1 MQWRSNSARLALNDE
16 ESCSQSYYF
25 VRRRNIISELNYS
38 RREFLAFTGLA
49 LAVPAISAISAAET
63 PAPARCLLY
72 DDQGQPLPAARFE
85 RFHLCD
91 QLMRPFPTPIDAA
104 AGEVRFTQPSDP
116 AFRIGMP
123 LSVPGFGQVF
133 VYADDGGAGYTGR
146 SLMRATALVLNYAF
160 ARDRMATVRKLVTEC
175 GALGVTISP
184 ESQRRSDSAQVVLDR
199 ATGASADR
207 TAQARASMESLRDSL
222 YADEMLV
229 VARAQ
234 RAIARQAARPGFLF
248 GCNRFGLASGYPEA
262 LNLFQA
268 LFNYTTIP
276 IFGGWVEP
284 QKGHPDSTAFEAALN
299 TLIGTTILPKGH
311 PGSGWSRRILR
322 NGCRTFLMTKP
333 NGIAWR
339 NVREAISRYRHRV
352 HIDHDGFIREGGS
365 PRLGYLRLMNLLAS
379 SRSEGRVDH
388 RIGITGSSL
397 FMLVGQDRV
406 QRCDLGL

>member
-1 MQWRSNSARLALNDE
+1 M
-16 ESCSQSYYF
+16 
-25 VRRRNIISELNYS
+25 RRRNIISELNYS

-49 LAVPAISAISAAET
+49 LAVPAISAIPAAET
-63 PAPARCLLY
+63 PAPARGLLY

-91 QLMRPFPTPIDAA
+91 QLMRPFTTPIDAA

-133 VYADDGGAGYTGR
+133 VYVDDGGAGYTGR

-160 ARDRMATVRKLVTEC
+160 ARDRMATVRKLGTEC

-184 ESQRRSDSAQVVLDR
+184 ETRRRIDSAQVVLDR

-222 YADEMLV
+222 YAGEMLV

-248 GCNRFGLASGYPEA
+248 GCNRFGLASGYPVR
-262 LNLFQA
+262 LSTYSRRCSTTRRFRSTGVGWNLRRGMR
-268 LFNYTTIP
+268 IP
-276 IFGGWVEP
+276 PLLKQLSTLSSEP
-284 QKGHPDSTAFEAALN
+284 RFCPRV
-299 TLIGTTILPKGH
+299 IR
-311 PGSGWSRRILR
+311 GSGWSRRILR
-322 NGCRTFLMTKP
+322 NDCRTFLMTKP

-352 HIDHDGFIREGGS
+352 HIGHDGGRPREG
-365 PRLGYLRLMNLLAS
+365 YHRLMNLLAS
-379 SRSEGRVDH
+379 WRSEGRVDH
-388 RIGITGSSL
+388 RIGVTGSSL

-406 QRCDLGL
+406 QRCDWGL

>member
-1 MQWRSNSARLALNDE
+1 MQWRSSSARLALNDE
-16 ESCSQSYYF
+16 ESCSQSFYF

-49 LAVPAISAISAAET
+49 LAVPAVSAISAAET

-91 QLMRPFPTPIDAA
+91 QLMRPFTTPIDAA

-123 LSVPGFGQVF
+123 LLVPGFGQVF

-184 ESQRRSDSAQVVLDR
+184 ETRRRSDSAQVALDR
-199 ATGASADR
+199 VTGAGADR
-207 TAQARASMESLRDSL
+207 TAQARASMESLGDSL
-222 YADEMLV
+222 YAGEMLV

-234 RAIARQAARPGFLF
+234 RPLPARRLGRASCSAATASASLPAIRRLSTYSRR
-248 GCNRFGLASGYPEA
+248 CSTTRRFRSTGVGW
-262 LNLFQA
+262 NLRRGMR
-268 LFNYTTIP
+268 IP
-276 IFGGWVEP
+276 PLLKQLSTLSSEP
-284 QKGHPDSTAFEAALN
+284 RSCPRV
-299 TLIGTTILPKGH
+299 IR
-311 PGSGWSRRILR
+311 GSGWSRRILR

-339 NVREAISRYRHRV
+339 DVREAISRYRHRV
-352 HIDHDGFIREGGS
+352 HIGRDGFIREDGS
-365 PRLGYLRLMNLLAS
+365 PREGYHRLMNLLAS
-379 SRSEGRVDH
+379 SRSQGRVDH
-388 RIGITGSSL
+388 RIGITGSAL
-397 FMLVGQDRV
+397 FMLVGQDR
-406 QRCDLGL
+406 RPAL

>member
-1 MQWRSNSARLALNDE
+1 
-16 ESCSQSYYF
+16 

-91 QLMRPFPTPIDAA
+91 QLMRPFTTPIDAA

-123 LSVPGFGQVF
+123 LSVHGFGQVF
-133 VYADDGGAGYTGR
+133 VYADDGGAGHTGR

-160 ARDRMATVRKLVTEC
+160 ARDRMATVRKLGTEC
-175 GALGVTISP
+175 GALGVTIAP
-184 ESQRRSDSAQVVLDR
+184 ETQRRIDSAQVVLDR

-207 TAQARASMESLRDSL
+207 TAQARASMESLGDSL
-222 YADEMLV
+222 YAGEMLV

-262 LNLFQA
+262 LNLLQA

-276 IFGGWVEP
+276 IYGGWVEP
-284 QKGHPDSTAFEAALN
+284 QKGHADSTAFEAALH
-299 TLIGTTILPKGH
+299 TLIGTSILPKGH

-322 NGCRTFLMTKP
+322 NDCRTFLMTKP

-339 NVREAISRYRHRV
+339 NVREAITRYRHRV
-352 HIDHDGFIREGGS
+352 HIGHDGFIREDGR
-365 PRLGYLRLMNLLAS
+365 PREAT
-379 SRSEGRVDH
+379 
-388 RIGITGSSL
+388 TG
-397 FMLVGQDRV
+397 
-406 QRCDLGL
+406 

>member
-1 MQWRSNSARLALNDE
+1 M
-16 ESCSQSYYF
+16 
-25 VRRRNIISELNYS
+25 RRRNIISELNYS

-91 QLMRPFPTPIDAA
+91 QLMRPFTTPIDAA

-123 LSVPGFGQVF
+123 LSVHGFGQVF
-133 VYADDGGAGYTGR
+133 VYADDGGAGHTGR

-160 ARDRMATVRKLVTEC
+160 ARDRMATVRKLGTEC
-175 GALGVTISP
+175 GALGVTIAP
-184 ESQRRSDSAQVVLDR
+184 ETQRRIDSAQVVLDS

-207 TAQARASMESLRDSL
+207 TAQARASMESLGDSL
-222 YADEMLV
+222 YAGEMLV

-262 LNLFQA
+262 LNLLQA

-276 IFGGWVEP
+276 IYGGWVEP
-284 QKGHPDSTAFEAALN
+284 QKGHADSTAFEAALH
-299 TLIGTTILPKGH
+299 TLIGTSILPKGH

-322 NGCRTFLMTKP
+322 NDCRTFLMTKP

-339 NVREAISRYRHRV
+339 NVREAITRYRHRV
-352 HIDHDGFIREGGS
+352 HIGHDGFIREDGR
-365 PRLGYLRLMNLLAS
+365 PREAT
-379 SRSEGRVDH
+379 
-388 RIGITGSSL
+388 TG
-397 FMLVGQDRV
+397 
-406 QRCDLGL
+406 